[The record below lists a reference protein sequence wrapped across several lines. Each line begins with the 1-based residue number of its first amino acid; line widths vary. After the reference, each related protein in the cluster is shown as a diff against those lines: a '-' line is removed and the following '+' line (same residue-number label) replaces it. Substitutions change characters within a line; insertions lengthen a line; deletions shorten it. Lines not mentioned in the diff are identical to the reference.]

1 MNQSKK
7 TRHVEIKI
15 FRGVGY
21 LLLVGAAFCTMIP
34 MLWLLTSS
42 FKTANEIFAV
52 PIQWFPSFPPRVAAS
67 PYIVED
73 AYPEIKKP
81 ALVDEAEWETLQP
94 QLTQII
100 WSQAQAHIAAN
111 AKLANY
117 VSSEE
122 LKTEIIEGL
131 WQQLV
136 AGLPD
141 EVWNGTTDSAATAV
155 RDAIIPEAVDT
166 IWGAVYR
173 EVAVGTLQIEDLDFN
188 RTPIE
193 SVNWEAETGTRIR
206 TSDDL
211 QTAVSLSYNFQGSDT
226 VRMTA
231 TVASPIPIERIR
243 RLTLPVRGDASYHRL
258 SLSVSVPQSATD
270 TDGTNN
276 GVTYQ
281 PARSFVIGSALWTDS
296 VWRLHGIPGELESSH
311 ITMQRVGAG
320 LVPAQSAGLVPAQS
334 AGLVP
339 AQSAGLVPAQSAMDV
354 GNGSQLFLQ
363 LTIHQPAYLS
373 IVWDKFTS
381 NYRNLWKTVP
391 YNRYFVNSIFI
402 ATASTLLTLFFCS
415 LGGYAFAKYQ
425 FRGQKILFGILLA
438 SMMVPFQVL
447 LVPLFGLMYD
457 IGWLNSYKA
466 IIIPFS
472 VGAFGVFLM
481 RQFIVTIPSEL
492 LDAARIDGCSEF
504 GIYYRIVL
512 PIIKPA
518 LGALTIYSFL
528 GSWNGYLWPL
538 IILRDEVKY
547 TLPIGLANL
556 VGTYRQDYG
565 MLMAGTLL
573 SLMPI
578 VILFLA
584 MQREFVQ
591 GITLGG
597 VKE

>member
-1 MNQSKK
+1 MNHRKK
-7 TRHVEIKI
+7 TQQVETKI
-15 FRGVGY
+15 FRGIGY

-52 PIQWFPSFPPRVAAS
+52 PIQWFPNLPPRVASS

-73 AYPEIKKP
+73 AYPKIEKP
-81 ALVDEAEWETLQP
+81 MAVDEAVWKTLQP

-100 WSQAQAHIAAN
+100 WAEAQAHIAAN
-111 AKLANY
+111 GKFSNY

-122 LKTEIIEGL
+122 LQMEIIEGL

-141 EVWNGTTDSAATAV
+141 EVWNGTTDSVTAAV
-155 RDAIIPEAVDT
+155 RDTIIPEAVDT
-166 IWGAVYR
+166 IWGSVYR
-173 EVAVGTLQIEDLDFN
+173 EVAVGTLRIEDLDFN

-193 SVNWEAETGTRIR
+193 VVNWEAETGTRIR

-211 QTAVSLSYNFQGSDT
+211 QTAASLSYNFQDSDT
-226 VRMTA
+226 TRMTA
-231 TVASPIPIERIR
+231 AISSPIPIERIR
-243 RLTLPVRGDASYHRL
+243 RITLPVRGDASYHRL
-258 SLSVSVPQSATD
+258 SLTVFVPQSGMNT
-270 TDGTNN
+270 GSTNN
-276 GVTYQ
+276 GITYQ
-281 PARSFVIGSALWTDS
+281 PTRSFVLGSALWTDS
-296 VWRLHGIPGELESSH
+296 VWRVHGIPGELESSQ
-311 ITMQRVGAG
+311 ITMQRVETSLA
-320 LVPAQSAGLVPAQS
+320 AQSAVE
-334 AGLVP
+334 
-339 AQSAGLVPAQSAMDV
+339 V
-354 GNGSQLFLQ
+354 GTGTQLFLQ
-363 LTIHQPAYLS
+363 LSIHQPAYLS

-391 YNRYFVNSIFI
+391 YNRYFVNSVFI

-415 LGGYAFAKYQ
+415 LGGYAFAKYK

-466 IIIPFS
+466 IVIPFS
-472 VGAFGVFLM
+472 VGAFGIFLM

-538 IILRDEVKY
+538 IILRDEAKY

-556 VGTYRQDYG
+556 VGIYRQDYG

>member
-1 MNQSKK
+1 M
-7 TRHVEIKI
+7 KI
-15 FRGVGY
+15 FRGISY
-21 LLLVGAAFCTMIP
+21 LLLVGAAFVTMIP

-52 PIQWFPSFPPRVAAS
+52 PIEWFPKLPPRVASS
-67 PYIVED
+67 PYIIED
-73 AYPEIKKP
+73 AFPKIEKP
-81 ALVDEAEWETLQP
+81 MAVDESEWKTLQP

-100 WSQAQAHIAAN
+100 WAEAEAHIAAN
-111 AKLANY
+111 ETLSNY
-117 VSSEE
+117 VSSAT
-122 LKTEIIEGL
+122 LRAEIIEGL
-131 WQQLV
+131 WQQLIV
-136 AGLPD
+136 GVPN
-141 EVWNGTTDSAATAV
+141 EVWNGTTDSVTAAV
-155 RDAIIPEAVDT
+155 REAIIPEAVDT
-166 IWGAVYR
+166 IWGSVYR
-173 EVAVGTLQIEDLDFN
+173 EVALGALQIEDLDFN
-188 RTPIE
+188 RTPIKG
-193 SVNWEAETGTRIR
+193 VNWDAETGTRVR
-206 TSDDL
+206 TSDDR
-211 QTAVSLSYNFQGSDT
+211 QTAASLSYNFQGGNT
-226 VRMTA
+226 VRLT
-231 TVASPIPIERIR
+231 TTISSPIPVERIR
-243 RLTLPVRGDASYHRL
+243 HITLPVRGDASYHRL
-258 SLSVSVPQSATD
+258 FLTVSVTES
-270 TDGTNN
+270 GTNADSPNN

-281 PARSFVIGSALWTDS
+281 PARSFILGSALWTDS
-296 VWRLHGIPGELESSH
+296 VWRLHGIPGELESAH
-311 ITMQRVGAG
+311 ITMEKVNTHM
-320 LVPAQSAGLVPAQS
+320 PTQST
-334 AGLVP
+334 
-339 AQSAGLVPAQSAMDV
+339 MDA

-391 YNRYFVNSIFI
+391 YSRYFINSIFI

-538 IILRDEVKY
+538 IILRDEAKY

>member
-1 MNQSKK
+1 MNHRKK
-7 TRHVEIKI
+7 TQQVETKI

-42 FKTANEIFAV
+42 FKTASEIFAV
-52 PIQWFPSFPPRVAAS
+52 PIQWFPNLPPRVASS

-73 AYPEIKKP
+73 AYPKIEKP
-81 ALVDEAEWETLQP
+81 MAVNEAGWEALQP

-100 WSQAQAHIAAN
+100 WAEAQTHIAAN
-111 AKLANY
+111 GKFSNY

-122 LKTEIIEGL
+122 LQTEIIEGL

-141 EVWNGTTDSAATAV
+141 EVWNGTTDSVTAAV
-155 RDAIIPEAVDT
+155 RDTIIPEAVDT
-166 IWGAVYR
+166 IWGSVYR

-193 SVNWEAETGTRIR
+193 VVNWEAETGTRIR

-211 QTAVSLSYNFQGSDT
+211 QTAASLSYNFQDSDT
-226 VRMTA
+226 TRMTA
-231 TVASPIPIERIR
+231 AISSPIPIERIR
-243 RLTLPVRGDASYHRL
+243 RITLPVRGDASYHRL
-258 SLSVSVPQSATD
+258 SLTVFVPQSGMNA
-270 TDGTNN
+270 GSTNN
-276 GVTYQ
+276 GITYQ
-281 PARSFVIGSALWTDS
+281 PTRSFVLGSALWTDS
-296 VWRLHGIPGELESSH
+296 VWRVHGIPGELESSQ
-311 ITMQRVGAG
+311 ITMQRVETNLA
-320 LVPAQSAGLVPAQS
+320 AQSAVE
-334 AGLVP
+334 
-339 AQSAGLVPAQSAMDV
+339 V
-354 GNGSQLFLQ
+354 GAGSQLFLQ
-363 LTIHQPAYLS
+363 LSIHQPAYLS
-373 IVWDKFTS
+373 IVWDKLTS
-381 NYRNLWKTVP
+381 NYRNLWKKVP
-391 YNRYFVNSIFI
+391 YNRYFVNSVFI

-415 LGGYAFAKYQ
+415 LGGYAFAKYK

-466 IIIPFS
+466 IVIPFS

-538 IILRDEVKY
+538 IILRDEAKY

-556 VGTYRQDYG
+556 VGIYRQDYG
-565 MLMAGTLL
+565 ILMAGTLL

>member
-1 MNQSKK
+1 MNENKRNQRAG
-7 TRHVEIKI
+7 TKI
-15 FRGVGY
+15 FRGTGY
-21 LLLVGAAFCTMIP
+21 LLLVAAAFCTMVP
-34 MLWLLTSS
+34 LLWLLTSS

-73 AYPEIKKP
+73 AYPKIEKP
-81 ALVDEAEWETLQP
+81 TMIDDTTWNELQP
-94 QLTQII
+94 QLTQAI
-100 WSQAQAHIAAN
+100 WTKAQTHIAAN
-111 AKLANY
+111 AQLSNY
-117 VSSEE
+117 VPSQK
-122 LKTEIIEGL
+122 LQTEMIEGL

-136 AGLPD
+136 TSLPD
-141 EVWNGTTDSAATAV
+141 EIWHGTNTSIIAAVQDTV
-155 RDAIIPEAVDT
+155 IPETVDT
-166 IWGAVYR
+166 IWGSVYR
-173 EVAVGTLQIEDLDFN
+173 EVAFGTLQIEDLDFN

-193 SVNWEAETGTRIR
+193 DVKWEIGQGTEARMRPSVDT
-206 TSDDL
+206 
-211 QTAVSLSYNFQGSDT
+211 QTVASLSYDFQNSNT
-226 VRMTA
+226 LHITA
-231 TVASPIPIERIR
+231 TIPASVPIERIR
-243 RLTLPVRGDASYHRL
+243 RIALPIRGDASYHRL
-258 SLSVSVPQSATD
+258 SLTVTVLQPEETLN
-270 TDGTNN
+270 TTTGI
-276 GVTYQ
+276 TYQ
-281 PARSFVIGSALWTDS
+281 PTRPFVLESALWNDA
-296 VWRLHGIPGELESSH
+296 VWRLHGIPGELEASH
-311 ITMQRVGAG
+311 ITMQQNNNPQ
-320 LVPAQSAGLVPAQS
+320 LSTEEPNNSKSSNLPAFHTPETI
-334 AGLVP
+334 
-339 AQSAGLVPAQSAMDV
+339 D
-354 GNGSQLFLQ
+354 GSQLRLQ
-363 LTIHQPAYLS
+363 LKIHQPAYLS
-373 IVWDKFTS
+373 IVWDKLTA

-391 YNRYFVNSIFI
+391 YNRYFINSVFI

-457 IGWLNSYKA
+457 MGWLNSYKA

-492 LDAARIDGCSEF
+492 IDAARIDGCSEF

-538 IILRDEVKY
+538 IILRDEAKY

-556 VGTYRQDYG
+556 VGIYRQDYG

-591 GITLGG
+591 GITLGS

>member
-1 MNQSKK
+1 MNQNRKGQ
-7 TRHVEIKI
+7 RAEIKI

-21 LLLVGAAFCTMIP
+21 LLLVAAAFCTMVP
-34 MLWLLTSS
+34 LLWLLTSS

-52 PIQWFPSFPPRVAAS
+52 PIQWFPSFPPRVASS

-73 AYPEIKKP
+73 AYPKIEKP
-81 ALVDEAEWETLQP
+81 EMVDETAWEALQP
-94 QLTQII
+94 TLTQAI
-100 WSQAQAHIAAN
+100 WTKAQTHIVAN
-111 AKLANY
+111 AQLSNY
-117 VSSEE
+117 VPSQK
-122 LKTEIIEGL
+122 LQTEMTEGL

-136 AGLPD
+136 TGLPD
-141 EVWNGTTDSAATAV
+141 EIWHGTNTSIIAAVQDAV
-155 RDAIIPEAVDT
+155 IPETVDT
-166 IWGAVYR
+166 IWGSVYR
-173 EVAVGTLQIEDLDFN
+173 EVAFGTLQIEDLDFN
-188 RTPIE
+188 RTPVE
-193 SVNWEAETGTRIR
+193 DVKWEIAQGTDARIR
-206 TSDDL
+206 PSVDT
-211 QTAVSLSYNFQGSDT
+211 QTVASLSYDFRDSDT
-226 VRMTA
+226 LHIT
-231 TVASPIPIERIR
+231 TTIPASVPIERIR
-243 RLTLPVRGDASYHRL
+243 RITLPIRGDASYHRL
-258 SLSVSVPQSATD
+258 SLTVSVLQPEETMNIAT
-270 TDGTNN
+270 N
-276 GVTYQ
+276 GITYQ
-281 PARSFVIGSALWTDS
+281 PTRPFVLENALWNDA
-296 VWRLHGIPGELESSH
+296 VWRLHGIPGELEASH
-311 ITMQRVGAG
+311 ITMQQTETDNTI
-320 LVPAQSAGLVPAQS
+320 QSTIRAET
-334 AGLVP
+334 
-339 AQSAGLVPAQSAMDV
+339 
-354 GNGSQLFLQ
+354 GNQLFLQ
-363 LTIHQPAYLS
+363 LTIHQPPYLS

-391 YNRYFVNSIFI
+391 YNRYFINSVFI

-425 FRGQKILFGILLA
+425 FRGQKIMFGILLA

-492 LDAARIDGCSEF
+492 IDAARIDGCSEF

-538 IILRDEVKY
+538 IILRDEAKY

-556 VGTYRQDYG
+556 VGIYRQDYG

-591 GITLGG
+591 GITLGS

>member
-1 MNQSKK
+1 MNQNQKNK
-7 TRHVEIKI
+7 QVATKI
-15 FRGVGY
+15 SRGIGY

-52 PIQWFPSFPPRVAAS
+52 PIQWFPSLPPRVASS
-67 PYIVED
+67 PYTVEN
-73 AYPEIKKP
+73 AYRKIEKPETI
-81 ALVDEAEWETLQP
+81 DETAWQTLAP
-94 QLTQII
+94 ELTQVV
-100 WSQAQAHIAAN
+100 WKQAQTHLAAN
-111 AKLANY
+111 LHLSNY
-117 VSSEE
+117 VPSEE
-122 LKTEIIEGL
+122 LQTETVEGL

-136 AGLPD
+136 AGLPE
-141 EVWNGTTDSAATAV
+141 EVWRGTTPSIIKTVEA
-155 RDAIIPEAVDT
+155 AIIPETVDT
-166 IWGAVYR
+166 IWSSVYR
-173 EVAVGTLQIEDLDFN
+173 EVAVGRLQIEDLDFN
-188 RTPIE
+188 RPQIE
-193 SVNWEAETGTRIR
+193 GAEWKAERGANLR
-206 TSDDL
+206 TSADP
-211 QTAVSLSYNFQGSDT
+211 QTAANISYEFRDDKT

-231 TVASPIPIERIR
+231 SISSPIPVEQIR
-243 RLTLPVRGDASYHRL
+243 RIILPVRGDASYHHL
-258 SLSVSVPQSATD
+258 DLSVSVLHA
-270 TDGTNN
+270 GTTRN
-276 GVTYQ
+276 VTYQ
-281 PARSFVIGSALWTDS
+281 PTRPFILESALWKDA
-296 VWRLHGIPGELESSH
+296 VWRLHGTPGELESSH
-311 ITMQRVGAG
+311 ITMEQVETDLTTPSAIEIGAG
-320 LVPAQSAGLVPAQS
+320 T
-334 AGLVP
+334 
-339 AQSAGLVPAQSAMDV
+339 
-354 GNGSQLFLQ
+354 QLLLQ
-363 LTIHQPAYLS
+363 LTIHQPGYLS

-391 YNRYFVNSIFI
+391 YNRYFINSVFI

-504 GIYYRIVL
+504 GIYYRVVL

-538 IILRDEVKY
+538 IILRDEAKY

-556 VGTYRQDYG
+556 VGIYRQDYG

>member
-1 MNQSKK
+1 MNGNKK
-7 TRHVEIKI
+7 TKQVAKI
-15 FRGVGY
+15 ISRGIGY

-52 PIQWFPSFPPRVAAS
+52 PIQWHPSFPPRIAAS
-67 PYIVED
+67 PYTVKN
-73 AYPEIKKP
+73 AYQDIKKP
-81 ALVDEAEWETLQP
+81 ETVDETEWQTLAP
-94 QLTQII
+94 ELTQVV
-100 WSQAQAHIAAN
+100 WAQAQAHIAAN
-111 AKLANY
+111 PKFSNY
-117 VSSEE
+117 VPSEE
-122 LKTEIIEGL
+122 LQTEIINGL

-136 AGLPD
+136 VNLPD
-141 EVWNGTTDSAATAV
+141 EVWHGSTTSILEAV
-155 RDAIIPEAVDT
+155 REAIIPEAVNT
-166 IWGAVYR
+166 IWSSVYR
-173 EVAVGTLQIEDLDFN
+173 EVAIGTLQIEDIAFN
-188 RTPIE
+188 RSTIEPIE
-193 SVNWEAETGTRIR
+193 WHAEPGMSIR
-206 TSDDL
+206 ASGDP
-211 QTAVSLSYNFQGSDT
+211 QTAANISYEFRDDKT
-226 VRMTA
+226 VRMTT
-231 TVASPIPIERIR
+231 TVSSLVPVERLR
-243 RLTLPVRGDASYHRL
+243 RIILPVRGDASYHHMDL
-258 SLSVSVPQSATD
+258 NVYALVPAEGTQSII
-270 TDGTNN
+270 
-276 GVTYQ
+276 YQ
-281 PARSFVIGSALWTDS
+281 PLRPFILENALWKDA

-311 ITMQRVGAG
+311 IPMKQAAAG
-320 LVPAQSAGLVPAQS
+320 PLMESEIEEQEIFTGKSFIHRTL
-334 AGLVP
+334 L
-339 AQSAGLVPAQSAMDV
+339 
-354 GNGSQLFLQ
+354 LQ
-363 LTIHQPAYLS
+363 LTIHQPNYLS

-391 YNRYFVNSIFI
+391 YNRYFINSVFI

-538 IILRDEVKY
+538 IILRDEAKY

>member
-1 MNQSKK
+1 MNRDDKNQ
-7 TRHVEIKI
+7 RVERKEGRNSRATIPV
-15 FRGVGY
+15 FRGIGY
-21 LLLVGAAFCTMIP
+21 LLLVAAAFCTMIP
-34 MLWLLTSS
+34 LLWLLASS

-52 PIQWFPSFPPRVAAS
+52 PIQWLPKLPPRVETS
-67 PYIVED
+67 PYIVTD
-73 AYPEIKKP
+73 AYPMMKKP
-81 ALVDEAEWETLQP
+81 KAMDAATWETLQP
-94 QLTQII
+94 QLEEAI
-100 WSQAQAHIAAN
+100 WEEVQARLSTN
-111 AKLANY
+111 ARLANHIP
-117 VSSEE
+117 STA
-122 LKTEIIEGL
+122 LRTEIIEGI
-131 WQQLV
+131 WH
-136 AGLPD
+136 GLPGRD
-141 EVWNGTTDSAATAV
+141 RLPIAEPVVLITEVQ
-155 RDAIIPEAVDT
+155 RAIIPEAIDT
-166 IWGAVYR
+166 IWDAVYR
-173 EVAVGTLQIEDLDFN
+173 EVAVGTLQIEDVQFN
-188 RTPIE
+188 RT
-193 SVNWEAETGTRIR
+193 SVTNIAWKPASDALKNIR
-206 TSDDL
+206 KSDDA
-211 QTAVSLSYNFQGSDT
+211 QTQASLSYNFQNADSA
-226 VRMTA
+226 RLTA
-231 TVASPIPIERIR
+231 NVTSPFPIQQL
-243 RLTLPVRGDASYHRL
+243 RLITLPVRGDASYHRL
-258 SLSVSVPQSATD
+258 SLTVTV
-270 TDGTNN
+270 DGT
-276 GVTYQ
+276 TYE
-281 PARSFVIGSALWTDS
+281 PTRPFVLESALWQNV
-296 VWRLHGIPGELESSH
+296 VWRLQGIPGELESSH
-311 ITMQRVGAG
+311 IPMQQTDAR
-320 LVPAQSAGLVPAQS
+320 AQGMHTSRTQTLK
-334 AGLVP
+334 LE
-339 AQSAGLVPAQSAMDV
+339 
-354 GNGSQLFLQ
+354 
-363 LTIHQPAYLS
+363 LTLNQPPYLA
-373 IVWDKFTS
+373 IAWDKFTA

-391 YNRYFVNSIFI
+391 FNRYFINSVFI

-415 LGGYAFAKYQ
+415 LGGYAFAKYR

-481 RQFIVTIPSEL
+481 RQFIVTIPTEL

-538 IILRDEVKY
+538 IILRDESKY

-556 VGTYRQDYG
+556 VGIYRQDYG

-591 GITLGG
+591 GITLGS

>member
-1 MNQSKK
+1 MNEDKRNRRVK
-7 TRHVEIKI
+7 TKI
-15 FRGVGY
+15 FKGIGY

-34 MLWLLTSS
+34 LLWLLTSS

-52 PIQWFPSFPPRVAAS
+52 PIQWFPSFPPRVASS
-67 PYIVED
+67 PYIVEN
-73 AYPEIKKP
+73 AYPKIEKP
-81 ALVDEAEWETLQP
+81 TAVDETVWETLHP
-94 QLTQII
+94 ELTQAI
-100 WSQAQAHIAAN
+100 WEKTQTHIAAN
-111 AKLANY
+111 AQLSNY
-117 VSSEE
+117 VLSEG
-122 LKTEIIEGL
+122 LQTEITEGL
-131 WQQLV
+131 WHQLV
-136 AGLPD
+136 ASLPD
-141 EVWNGTTDSAATAV
+141 EVWSGTTVSIVTAV
-155 RDAIIPEAVDT
+155 QDAIIPEAVDT
-166 IWGAVYR
+166 IWSSVYR

-193 SVNWEAETGTRIR
+193 VVDWEAKAGTRIR
-206 TSDDL
+206 PSDDA
-211 QTAVSLSYNFQGSDT
+211 QTAASLSYDFQDNNT
-226 VRMTA
+226 TYMTA
-231 TVASPIPIERIR
+231 TVASPIPIDRIR
-243 RLTLPVRGDASYHRL
+243 RITLPVRGDASYHRL
-258 SLSVSVPQSATD
+258 SLAVSVGN
-270 TDGTNN
+270 GT
-276 GVTYQ
+276 TYQ
-281 PARSFVIGSALWTDS
+281 PTRPLVLESALWKDA

-311 ITMQRVGAG
+311 ITMQQVETSHT
-320 LVPAQSAGLVPAQS
+320 VQSTMEG
-334 AGLVP
+334 GE
-339 AQSAGLVPAQSAMDV
+339 
-354 GNGSQLFLQ
+354 LFLQ

-391 YNRYFVNSIFI
+391 YNRYFVNSVFI

-538 IILRDEVKY
+538 IILRDEAKY

-556 VGTYRQDYG
+556 VGIYRQDYG

>member
-1 MNQSKK
+1 MPAQWTCLNWDYRMNQSKK
-7 TRHVEIKI
+7 TRQVEIKI

-34 MLWLLTSS
+34 LLWLLTSS

-52 PIQWFPSFPPRVAAS
+52 PIQWFPSFPPRVASS
-67 PYIVED
+67 PYIVEN
-73 AYPEIKKP
+73 AYPKIEKP
-81 ALVDEAEWETLQP
+81 TAVDETVWETLQP
-94 QLTQII
+94 ELTQAI
-100 WSQAQAHIAAN
+100 WEETQTHIAAN
-111 AKLANY
+111 GQLSNY
-117 VSSEE
+117 VPSEE
-122 LKTEIIEGL
+122 LQTEITEGL

-136 AGLPD
+136 ASLPD
-141 EVWNGTTDSAATAV
+141 EVWNGTTASIVTAV
-155 RDAIIPEAVDT
+155 QEAIIPEAVDT
-166 IWGAVYR
+166 IWSSVYR

-193 SVNWEAETGTRIR
+193 VVDWEAKAGTRIR
-206 TSDDL
+206 PSDDT
-211 QTAVSLSYNFQGSDT
+211 QTAASLSYDFQDNNT
-226 VRMTA
+226 TYMTA
-231 TVASPIPIERIR
+231 TVASPIPINRIR
-243 RLTLPVRGDASYHRL
+243 RVTLPVRGDASYHRL
-258 SLSVSVPQSATD
+258 SLAVSVGNRT
-270 TDGTNN
+270 
-276 GVTYQ
+276 TYQ
-281 PARSFVIGSALWTDS
+281 PTRPFVLESALWKDA

-311 ITMQRVGAG
+311 ITMQQVETNHT
-320 LVPAQSAGLVPAQS
+320 VQSTIETGTE
-334 AGLVP
+334 
-339 AQSAGLVPAQSAMDV
+339 
-354 GNGSQLFLQ
+354 NQLFLQ
-363 LTIHQPAYLS
+363 LSLHQPAYLS

-391 YNRYFVNSIFI
+391 YGRYFVNSVFI

-556 VGTYRQDYG
+556 VGIYRQDYG

>member
-1 MNQSKK
+1 MNQSRKDQ
-7 TRHVEIKI
+7 RVETKI
-15 FRGVGY
+15 FRGTGY
-21 LLLVGAAFCTMIP
+21 LLLVAAAFCTMIP
-34 MLWLLTSS
+34 LLWLLTSS

-52 PIQWFPSFPPRVAAS
+52 PIQWFPSFPPRVTSS
-67 PYIVED
+67 PYIIED
-73 AYPEIKKP
+73 AYPKIEKP
-81 ALVDEAEWETLQP
+81 MTVDKTKWDELQP
-94 QLTQII
+94 ELTQAI
-100 WSQAQAHIAAN
+100 WTKAQGHIAAN
-111 AKLANY
+111 TQFSNY
-117 VSSEE
+117 VPSEQ
-122 LKTEIIEGL
+122 LQTEIIEGL

-136 AGLPD
+136 TTLPD
-141 EVWNGTTDSAATAV
+141 EIWHETTESVATAV
-155 RDAIIPEAVDT
+155 QDAVIPEIVDT
-166 IWGAVYR
+166 IWGSVYR
-173 EVAVGTLQIEDLDFN
+173 EVGIGTLQIEDIDFN

-193 SVNWEAETGTRIR
+193 TVKWETASETSTRIHPSED
-206 TSDDL
+206 T
-211 QTAVSLSYNFQGSDT
+211 QTVASLSYNFQNSDT
-226 VRMTA
+226 LHITA
-231 TVASPIPIERIR
+231 AVPSPVPIERIR

-258 SLSVSVPQSATD
+258 FLTVSVLQSGEATD
-270 TDGTNN
+270 NTNRI
-276 GVTYQ
+276 TYQ
-281 PARSFVIGSALWTDS
+281 STRPFVLESALWQDA
-296 VWRLHGIPGELESSH
+296 VWRLHGIPGELESAH
-311 ITMQRVGAG
+311 ITMQQVKTDDAVQPPVEIGTE
-320 LVPAQSAGLVPAQS
+320 P
-334 AGLVP
+334 
-339 AQSAGLVPAQSAMDV
+339 
-354 GNGSQLFLQ
+354 QLSLQ
-363 LTIHQPAYLS
+363 LTIHQPSYVS
-373 IVWDKFTS
+373 IVWDKLTS

-391 YNRYFVNSIFI
+391 YNRYFINSIFI

-504 GIYYRIVL
+504 GIYYRVVL

-538 IILRDEVKY
+538 IILRDEAKY

-556 VGTYRQDYG
+556 VGIYRQDYG

>member
-1 MNQSKK
+1 MNQNNAN
-7 TRHVEIKI
+7 RQMRIKA
-15 FRGVGY
+15 FRGIGY

-34 MLWLLTSS
+34 MLWLVTSS

-52 PIQWFPSFPPRVAAS
+52 PIQLFPSLPPRISSS
-67 PYIVED
+67 PYIVEN
-73 AYPEIKKP
+73 AYRQIERPE
-81 ALVDEAEWETLQP
+81 AVDETVWQTLAP
-94 QLTQII
+94 ELTQAV
-100 WSQAQAHIAAN
+100 WTQAKAHIAAN
-111 AKLANY
+111 VQLSNY
-117 VSSEE
+117 VPSEE
-122 LKTEIIEGL
+122 LQAEITEGL

-136 AGLPD
+136 ASLPD
-141 EVWNGTTDSAATAV
+141 EVWRGTTTSTVAAV
-155 RDAIIPEAVDT
+155 QEAIIPEAVDT
-166 IWGAVYR
+166 IWGSVYR
-173 EVAVGTLQIEDLDFN
+173 EVAVGTLQVEDLEFN
-188 RTPIE
+188 RPSITG
-193 SVNWEAETGTRIR
+193 VRWEAETGARAR
-206 TSDDL
+206 TSEDSL
-211 QTAVSLSYNFQGSDT
+211 TAANLSYEFRDDKT

-231 TVASPIPIERIR
+231 TISSPIPVEQIR
-243 RLTLPVRGDASYHRL
+243 RIILPIRGDATYHHL
-258 SLSVSVPQSATD
+258 DLTVSVLQPAGGSRSI
-270 TDGTNN
+270 
-276 GVTYQ
+276 TYQ
-281 PARSFVIGSALWTDS
+281 PTRSFILESALWKNA
-296 VWRLHGIPGELESSH
+296 VWRLHGSPGELESSH
-311 ITMQRVGAG
+311 ITMQQVDTDITT
-320 LVPAQSAGLVPAQS
+320 QSAAETG
-334 AGLVP
+334 
-339 AQSAGLVPAQSAMDV
+339 D
-354 GNGSQLFLQ
+354 GSQLLLQ
-363 LTIHQPAYLS
+363 LTIHQPGYLS

-391 YNRYFVNSIFI
+391 YNRYFINSVFI

-447 LVPLFGLMYD
+447 LVPLFGLMYN
-457 IGWLNSYKA
+457 IGWINSYKA
-466 IIIPFS
+466 IVIPFS

-481 RQFIVTIPSEL
+481 RQFIVTIPSDL

-538 IILRDEVKY
+538 IILRDEAKY

-556 VGTYRQDYG
+556 VGIYRQDYG

>member
-1 MNQSKK
+1 MNEKNK
-7 TRHVEIKI
+7 NRHVKIKI
-15 FRGVGY
+15 FRGVGH

-52 PIQWFPSFPPRVAAS
+52 PIQLLPSLPPRIDAS
-67 PYIVED
+67 PYIVEN
-73 AYPEIKKP
+73 AYGDIERPEAVEETAWQTL
-81 ALVDEAEWETLQP
+81 ALE
-94 QLTQII
+94 LTQIV
-100 WSQAQAHIAAN
+100 WRQAEIQAAAN
-111 AKLANY
+111 AQLSNY
-117 VSSEE
+117 VPSEE
-122 LKTEIIEGL
+122 LQAEITEGL
-131 WQQLV
+131 WKQLV
-136 AGLPD
+136 ASLPD
-141 EVWNGTTDSAATAV
+141 EVWRGTTTSIVAAV
-155 RDAIIPEAVDT
+155 KEAIIPEAVDT
-166 IWGAVYR
+166 IWGSVYR
-173 EVAVGTLQIEDLDFN
+173 EVAFGKLQIEDLEFN
-188 RTPIE
+188 RPSIE
-193 SVNWEAETGTRIR
+193 IVQWEAERGALVR
-206 TSDDL
+206 TSAASQIASNISYEFRDDK
-211 QTAVSLSYNFQGSDT
+211 T

-231 TVASPIPIERIR
+231 TIPSPLPVEQIR
-243 RLTLPVRGDASYHRL
+243 RIILPVRGDASYHHL
-258 SLSVSVPQSATD
+258 DLNVSVLSSTGAT
-270 TDGTNN
+270 NSI
-276 GVTYQ
+276 TYQ
-281 PARSFVIGSALWTDS
+281 PTRSFILESALWKDA
-296 VWRLHGIPGELESSH
+296 VWRLHGTPGELESSH
-311 ITMQRVGAG
+311 ITMQQVDTDTTTLASRE
-320 LVPAQSAGLVPAQS
+320 L
-334 AGLVP
+334 
-339 AQSAGLVPAQSAMDV
+339 DV
-354 GNGSQLFLQ
+354 GSQLLLQ
-363 LTIHQPAYLS
+363 LTIHQPGYLS
-373 IVWDKFTS
+373 VVWDKFTS

-391 YNRYFVNSIFI
+391 YNRYFINSVFI

-504 GIYYRIVL
+504 AIYYRIIL

-538 IILRDEVKY
+538 IILRDEAKY

-556 VGTYRQDYG
+556 VGIYRQDYG

-591 GITLGG
+591 GITLGS

>member
-1 MNQSKK
+1 MPAQWTCLNWDYRMNQSKK
-7 TRHVEIKI
+7 TRQVEIKI

-34 MLWLLTSS
+34 LLWLLTSS

-52 PIQWFPSFPPRVAAS
+52 PIQWFPSFPPRVASS
-67 PYIVED
+67 PYIVEN
-73 AYPEIKKP
+73 AYPKIEKP
-81 ALVDEAEWETLQP
+81 TAVDEAVWETLQP
-94 QLTQII
+94 ELTQAI
-100 WSQAQAHIAAN
+100 WEETQTHIAAN
-111 AKLANY
+111 GKLSNY
-117 VSSEE
+117 VPSEE
-122 LKTEIIEGL
+122 LQTEITEGL

-136 AGLPD
+136 ASLPD
-141 EVWNGTTDSAATAV
+141 EVWNGTTVSIATAV
-155 RDAIIPEAVDT
+155 QEAIIPEAVDT
-166 IWGAVYR
+166 IWSSVYR

-193 SVNWEAETGTRIR
+193 VVDWEAKAGTRIR
-206 TSDDL
+206 PSDNT
-211 QTAVSLSYNFQGSDT
+211 QTAASLSYDFQDNNT
-226 VRMTA
+226 TYMTA
-231 TVASPIPIERIR
+231 TVASPIPIDQIR
-243 RLTLPVRGDASYHRL
+243 RVTLPVRGDASYHRL
-258 SLSVSVPQSATD
+258 SLAVSVGN
-270 TDGTNN
+270 GT
-276 GVTYQ
+276 TYQ
-281 PARSFVIGSALWTDS
+281 PTRPFVLESALWKDA

-311 ITMQRVGAG
+311 ITMQQVETSHTVQSTIETGAE
-320 LVPAQSAGLVPAQS
+320 
-334 AGLVP
+334 
-339 AQSAGLVPAQSAMDV
+339 
-354 GNGSQLFLQ
+354 NQLFLQ
-363 LTIHQPAYLS
+363 LSLHQPAYLS

-391 YNRYFVNSIFI
+391 YGRYFVNSVFI

-556 VGTYRQDYG
+556 VGIYRQDYG

>member
-1 MNQSKK
+1 MNQNRKGQ
-7 TRHVEIKI
+7 RAGIKI
-15 FRGVGY
+15 FRGTGY
-21 LLLVGAAFCTMIP
+21 LLLVAAAFCTMIP
-34 MLWLLTSS
+34 LLWLLTSS

-52 PIQWFPSFPPRVAAS
+52 PIQWFPSLPPRVASS

-73 AYPEIKKP
+73 AYPKIEKP
-81 ALVDEAEWETLQP
+81 TAVDDTTWNELQP
-94 QLTQII
+94 QLTQAI
-100 WSQAQAHIAAN
+100 WTKARSHIAAN
-111 AKLANY
+111 AQFSNY
-117 VSSEE
+117 VPSEQ
-122 LKTEIIEGL
+122 LKAEMIEGL

-136 AGLPD
+136 TTLPD
-141 EVWNGTTDSAATAV
+141 ALWRREKISILTTIEDAV
-155 RDAIIPEAVDT
+155 IPEVVDT
-166 IWGAVYR
+166 IWGSVYR
-173 EVAVGTLQIEDLDFN
+173 EVAIGTLQIEDTDFN

-193 SVNWEAETGTRIR
+193 AVKWETASGASTRIR
-206 TSDDL
+206 PSEDT
-211 QTAVSLSYNFQGSDT
+211 QTVANLSYNFQNNDT
-226 VRMTA
+226 LHIRAAIPTPV
-231 TVASPIPIERIR
+231 PIERIR

-258 SLSVSVPQSATD
+258 SLTVSVLQSGAD
-270 TDGTNN
+270 TNN
-276 GVTYQ
+276 TANGTTYQ
-281 PARSFVIGSALWTDS
+281 PTRPFVLESALWKDA
-296 VWRLHGIPGELESSH
+296 VWRLHGIPGELEASH
-311 ITMQRVGAG
+311 ITMQQVETND
-320 LVPAQSAGLVPAQS
+320 LAQSMVKGEAGK
-334 AGLVP
+334 
-339 AQSAGLVPAQSAMDV
+339 
-354 GNGSQLFLQ
+354 QLLLQ
-363 LTIHQPAYLS
+363 LTIHQPSYLS
-373 IVWDKFTS
+373 IVWDKLTS

-391 YNRYFVNSIFI
+391 YNRYFINSIFI

-556 VGTYRQDYG
+556 VGIYRQDYG

-591 GITLGG
+591 GITLGS

>member
-7 TRHVEIKI
+7 GQRVETKI
-15 FRGVGY
+15 FRGIGY
-21 LLLVGAAFCTMIP
+21 LLLVAAAFCTMIP
-34 MLWLLTSS
+34 LLWLLTSS

-52 PIQWFPSFPPRVAAS
+52 PIQWFPSLPSRVASS
-67 PYIVED
+67 PYVIED
-73 AYPEIKKP
+73 AYPKIGKP
-81 ALVDEAEWETLQP
+81 MVVDETAWEALQP
-94 QLTQII
+94 TLTQAI
-100 WSQAQAHIAAN
+100 WAKAQSHIAAN
-111 AKLANY
+111 TQFSNY
-117 VSSEE
+117 APSQE
-122 LKTEIIEGL
+122 LQTEMIEGL

-136 AGLPD
+136 VSLPD
-141 EVWNGTTDSAATAV
+141 EVWDRTTASIITAV
-155 RDAIIPEAVDT
+155 EEAVIPEVVDT
-166 IWGAVYR
+166 IWGSVYR
-173 EVAVGTLQIEDLDFN
+173 EVAVGTLLIEDLDFN
-188 RTPIE
+188 RTPVETVKWE
-193 SVNWEAETGTRIR
+193 SVSGTEAHIR
-206 TSDDL
+206 PSADT
-211 QTAVSLSYNFQGSDT
+211 QTVASLSYDFQDSDSLHI
-226 VRMTA
+226 TA
-231 TVASPIPIERIR
+231 AIPIPVPIERIR
-243 RLTLPVRGDASYHRL
+243 RITLPVRGDASYHRL
-258 SLSVSVPQSATD
+258 SLTVSVLQSGEPTKA
-270 TDGTNN
+270 
-276 GVTYQ
+276 TYQ
-281 PARSFVIGSALWTDS
+281 PTRPFILESALWKDT

-311 ITMQRVGAG
+311 ITMQQMEMDNAVQSKVEAGA
-320 LVPAQSAGLVPAQS
+320 
-334 AGLVP
+334 
-339 AQSAGLVPAQSAMDV
+339 
-354 GNGSQLFLQ
+354 GSQLRLH
-363 LTIHQPAYLS
+363 LTVHQPSYLS
-373 IVWDKFTS
+373 IVWDKLTS

-391 YNRYFVNSIFI
+391 YNRYFINSVFI

-415 LGGYAFAKYQ
+415 LGGYAFAKYK

-466 IIIPFS
+466 IVIPFS

-538 IILRDEVKY
+538 IILRDEAKY

-556 VGTYRQDYG
+556 VGIYRQDYG

-591 GITLGG
+591 GITLGS

>member
-1 MNQSKK
+1 MNHRKK
-7 TRHVEIKI
+7 TQQVETKI

-42 FKTANEIFAV
+42 FKTASEIFAV
-52 PIQWFPSFPPRVAAS
+52 PIQWFPNLPPRVASS

-73 AYPEIKKP
+73 AYPKIEKP
-81 ALVDEAEWETLQP
+81 MAVDEAGWKALQP

-100 WSQAQAHIAAN
+100 WAEAQAHIAAN
-111 AKLANY
+111 GKFSNY

-122 LKTEIIEGL
+122 LQMEIIEGL

-141 EVWNGTTDSAATAV
+141 EVWNGTTDSVTAAV

-166 IWGAVYR
+166 IWGSVYR
-173 EVAVGTLQIEDLDFN
+173 EVAVGTLRIEDLDFN

-193 SVNWEAETGTRIR
+193 IVNWEAETGTRIR

-211 QTAVSLSYNFQGSDT
+211 QTAASLSYNFQDSDT
-226 VRMTA
+226 TRMTA
-231 TVASPIPIERIR
+231 AISSPIPIERIR
-243 RLTLPVRGDASYHRL
+243 RITLPVRGDASYHRL
-258 SLSVSVPQSATD
+258 SLTVSVPQSGMNA
-270 TDGTNN
+270 GSTNN
-276 GVTYQ
+276 GITYQ
-281 PARSFVIGSALWTDS
+281 PTRSFVLGSALWTDS
-296 VWRLHGIPGELESSH
+296 VWRVHGIPGELESSQ
-311 ITMQRVGAG
+311 ITMQRVETNLA
-320 LVPAQSAGLVPAQS
+320 AQSAVE
-334 AGLVP
+334 
-339 AQSAGLVPAQSAMDV
+339 V
-354 GNGSQLFLQ
+354 GAGSQLFLQ
-363 LTIHQPAYLS
+363 LSIHQPAYLS

-391 YNRYFVNSIFI
+391 YNRYFVNSVFI

-415 LGGYAFAKYQ
+415 LGGYAFAKYK

-466 IIIPFS
+466 IVIPFS

-518 LGALTIYSFL
+518 LGALTIYAFL

-538 IILRDEVKY
+538 IILRDEAKY

-556 VGTYRQDYG
+556 VGIYRQDYG

>member
-1 MNQSKK
+1 MNEKN
-7 TRHVEIKI
+7 RNRRVIIKVS
-15 FRGVGY
+15 RGIGY

-52 PIQWFPSFPPRVAAS
+52 PIQLFPSFPQRVESS
-67 PYIVED
+67 PYIVENAYRNIEKPD
-73 AYPEIKKP
+73 AVE
-81 ALVDEAEWETLQP
+81 DETVWETLAP
-94 QLTQII
+94 ELTQAV
-100 WSQAQAHIAAN
+100 WTQAKAHAAVN
-111 AKLANY
+111 AQLSNY
-117 VSSEE
+117 VPSKE
-122 LKTEIIEGL
+122 LQAEIVEGL

-136 AGLPD
+136 TSLPD
-141 EVWNGTTDSAATAV
+141 EMWDGTRESIVAAV
-155 RDAIIPEAVDT
+155 QEAIIPEAVDT
-166 IWGAVYR
+166 IWGSVYR

-188 RTPIE
+188 RPPIE
-193 SVNWEAETGTRIR
+193 AVRWEAETGTRIR
-206 TSDDL
+206 TSSDS
-211 QTAVSLSYNFQGSDT
+211 QTAANLSYEFRDSKT
-226 VRMTA
+226 VRMT
-231 TVASPIPIERIR
+231 TSISSPIPVERIR
-243 RLTLPVRGDASYHRL
+243 RVILPIRGDASYHHL
-258 SLSVSVPQSATD
+258 DLTVSVLPSTGN
-270 TDGTNN
+270 TRST
-276 GVTYQ
+276 TYQ
-281 PARSFVIGSALWTDS
+281 PTRSFILESELWKDA
-296 VWRLHGIPGELESSH
+296 VWRLHGTPGELESSH
-311 ITMQRVGAG
+311 ITMEQVETNIEN
-320 LVPAQSAGLVPAQS
+320 LPATGT
-334 AGLVP
+334 GTE
-339 AQSAGLVPAQSAMDV
+339 
-354 GNGSQLFLQ
+354 SQLFLQ
-363 LTIHQPAYLS
+363 LTIHQPSYLS

-391 YNRYFVNSIFI
+391 YNRYFINSVFI

-415 LGGYAFAKYQ
+415 LGGYAFAKYN

-481 RQFIVTIPSEL
+481 RQFIVSIPSEL

-504 GIYYRIVL
+504 GIYYRVVL

-538 IILRDEVKY
+538 IILRDEAKY

-556 VGTYRQDYG
+556 VGIYRQDYG

-591 GITLGG
+591 GITLGS

>member
-1 MNQSKK
+1 MNQNRKGQ
-7 TRHVEIKI
+7 RAEIKM

-21 LLLVGAAFCTMIP
+21 LLLVAAAFCTMVP
-34 MLWLLTSS
+34 LLWLLTSS

-73 AYPEIKKP
+73 AYPKIEKP
-81 ALVDEAEWETLQP
+81 TMIDETTWDELQP
-94 QLTQII
+94 PLTQAI
-100 WSQAQAHIAAN
+100 WTKAQTHIAAN
-111 AKLANY
+111 AQLSNY
-117 VSSEE
+117 VPSQK
-122 LKTEIIEGL
+122 LQTEMIEGL

-136 AGLPD
+136 TSLPD
-141 EVWNGTTDSAATAV
+141 EIWQGTNTSIIAAVQDTV
-155 RDAIIPEAVDT
+155 IPETVDT
-166 IWGAVYR
+166 IWGSVYR
-173 EVAVGTLQIEDLDFN
+173 EVAFGTLQIEDLDFN
-188 RTPIE
+188 RTPVENVKWDI
-193 SVNWEAETGTRIR
+193 AQGTDARMR
-206 TSDDL
+206 PAVDT
-211 QTAVSLSYNFQGSDT
+211 QTVASLSYDFQSSDT
-226 VRMTA
+226 LHITA
-231 TVASPIPIERIR
+231 TIPASVPIERIR
-243 RLTLPVRGDASYHRL
+243 RITLPIRGDASYHRL
-258 SLSVSVPQSATD
+258 SLAVTVLRSEETMNTTP
-270 TDGTNN
+270 N
-276 GVTYQ
+276 GITYQ
-281 PARSFVIGSALWTDS
+281 PTRPFVLESALWNDA
-296 VWRLHGIPGELESSH
+296 VWRLHGIPGELEASH
-311 ITMQRVGAG
+311 ITMQQMETDNTIQSMIGAET
-320 LVPAQSAGLVPAQS
+320 
-334 AGLVP
+334 
-339 AQSAGLVPAQSAMDV
+339 
-354 GNGSQLFLQ
+354 GNQLFLQ
-363 LTIHQPAYLS
+363 LTIHQPPYLS

-391 YNRYFVNSIFI
+391 YNRYFINSVFI

-457 IGWLNSYKA
+457 MGWLNSYKA

-492 LDAARIDGCSEF
+492 IDAARIDGCSEF

-538 IILRDEVKY
+538 IILRDEAKY

-556 VGTYRQDYG
+556 VGIYRQDYG

-591 GITLGG
+591 GITLGS

>member
-1 MNQSKK
+1 MPAQWTCLNWDYRMNQSKK
-7 TRHVEIKI
+7 TRQVEIKI

-34 MLWLLTSS
+34 LLWLLTSS

-52 PIQWFPSFPPRVAAS
+52 PIQWFPSFPPRVASS
-67 PYIVED
+67 PYIVEN
-73 AYPEIKKP
+73 AYPKIEKP
-81 ALVDEAEWETLQP
+81 TAVDEAVWETLQP
-94 QLTQII
+94 ELTQAI
-100 WSQAQAHIAAN
+100 WEETQTHIAAN
-111 AKLANY
+111 GKLSNY
-117 VSSEE
+117 VPSEE
-122 LKTEIIEGL
+122 LQTEITEGL

-136 AGLPD
+136 ASLPD
-141 EVWNGTTDSAATAV
+141 EVWNGTTVSIATAV
-155 RDAIIPEAVDT
+155 QEAIIPEAVDT
-166 IWGAVYR
+166 IWSSVYR

-193 SVNWEAETGTRIR
+193 VVDWEAKAGTRIR
-206 TSDDL
+206 PSDDT
-211 QTAVSLSYNFQGSDT
+211 QTAASLSYDFQDNNT
-226 VRMTA
+226 TYMTA
-231 TVASPIPIERIR
+231 TVASPIPIDQIR
-243 RLTLPVRGDASYHRL
+243 RVTLPVRGDASYHRL
-258 SLSVSVPQSATD
+258 SLAVSVGN
-270 TDGTNN
+270 GT
-276 GVTYQ
+276 TYQ
-281 PARSFVIGSALWTDS
+281 PTRPFVLESALWKDA

-311 ITMQRVGAG
+311 ITMQQVETSHTVQSTIETGAE
-320 LVPAQSAGLVPAQS
+320 
-334 AGLVP
+334 
-339 AQSAGLVPAQSAMDV
+339 
-354 GNGSQLFLQ
+354 NQLFLQ
-363 LTIHQPAYLS
+363 LSLHQPAYLS

-391 YNRYFVNSIFI
+391 YGRYFVNSVFI

-556 VGTYRQDYG
+556 VGIYRQDYG

>member
-1 MNQSKK
+1 MNQDDKNQ
-7 TRHVEIKI
+7 RVEKDAGRGSRSSMPV
-15 FRGVGY
+15 FRGIGY

-34 MLWLLTSS
+34 LLWLLSSS

-52 PIQWFPSFPPRVAAS
+52 PIQLFPKLPPRIETS
-67 PYIVED
+67 PYTVTD
-73 AYPEIKKP
+73 AYPEMKKP
-81 ALVDEAEWETLQP
+81 REMDAATWKTLQP
-94 QLTQII
+94 QLEEAI
-100 WSQAQAHIAAN
+100 WTEVQTHLSAN
-111 AKLANY
+111 AGLANY
-117 VSSEE
+117 VQSAELRMEITEGIWHGMPDRDALASANPSSFI
-122 LKTEIIEGL
+122 TE
-131 WQQLV
+131 
-136 AGLPD
+136 
-141 EVWNGTTDSAATAV
+141 V
-155 RDAIIPEAVDT
+155 RRAIIPEAIDT
-166 IWGAVYR
+166 IWDAVYR
-173 EVAVGTLQIEDLDFN
+173 EVAVGTLQIEDVEFN
-188 RTPIE
+188 RTPVADVKWVAT
-193 SVNWEAETGTRIR
+193 SATLKSIR
-206 TSDDL
+206 VSEDT
-211 QTAVSLSYNFQGSDT
+211 QTAASLSYDFHNDNSA
-226 VRMTA
+226 RLTA
-231 TVASPIPIERIR
+231 MFTSPIPLAHIR
-243 RLTLPVRGDASYHRL
+243 LITLPVRGDASYHRV
-258 SLSVSVPQSATD
+258 SLTVSVNGATYEA
-270 TDGTNN
+270 
-276 GVTYQ
+276 VS
-281 PARSFVIGSALWTDS
+281 PFVLESALWKNA
-296 VWRLHGIPGELESSH
+296 VWRLQGIPGELESSH
-311 ITMQRVGAG
+311 IRMHQVSDTRSQGAR
-320 LVPAQSAGLVPAQS
+320 LQAQTVKLELAIVR
-334 AGLVP
+334 
-339 AQSAGLVPAQSAMDV
+339 
-354 GNGSQLFLQ
+354 
-363 LTIHQPAYLS
+363 PAYLA
-373 IVWDKFTS
+373 IVWDKFTA

-391 YNRYFVNSIFI
+391 FNRYFINSVFI

-425 FRGQKILFGILLA
+425 FHGQKILFGILLA

-457 IGWLNSYKA
+457 IGWLNTYKA

-481 RQFIVTIPSEL
+481 RQFIVTIPTEL

-538 IILRDEVKY
+538 IILRDESKY

-556 VGTYRQDYG
+556 VGIYRQDYG

-591 GITLGG
+591 GITLGS

>member
-1 MNQSKK
+1 MNRNPKNKQ
-7 TRHVEIKI
+7 VAIKI
-15 FRGVGY
+15 SRSIGY
-21 LLLVGAAFCTMIP
+21 LLLVSAAFCTMIP

-52 PIQWFPSFPPRVAAS
+52 PIQWFPSFPSRVASS
-67 PYIVED
+67 PYIVEN
-73 AYPEIKKP
+73 AYRHIEKPE
-81 ALVDEAEWETLQP
+81 AVDERTWEALGP
-94 QLTQII
+94 ELTQVI
-100 WSQAQAHIAAN
+100 WTQAQVHISAN
-111 AKLANY
+111 AKLSNY
-117 VSSEE
+117 VPSQE
-122 LKTEIIEGL
+122 LQAEMTEGL
-131 WQQLV
+131 WQQLIV
-136 AGLPD
+136 GLPD
-141 EVWNGTTDSAATAV
+141 EVWQGPPSSIVAAVAA
-155 RDAIIPEAVDT
+155 AIIPEAVDT
-166 IWGAVYR
+166 IWSSVYR
-173 EVAVGTLQIEDLDFN
+173 EIAVGRIQIEDLDFN
-188 RTPIE
+188 RSAIDPIE
-193 SVNWEAETGTRIR
+193 WHAGAGTHIR
-206 TSDDL
+206 TSADL
-211 QTAVSLSYNFQGSDT
+211 QTDANLSCKFQDDKT
-226 VRMTA
+226 VRMT
-231 TVASPIPIERIR
+231 TLVTSPIPVERIR
-243 RLTLPVRGDASYHRL
+243 RIILPVRGDASYHHL
-258 SLSVSVPQSATD
+258 NLKVYVVLPANGPHSLV
-270 TDGTNN
+270 
-276 GVTYQ
+276 YQ
-281 PARSFVIGSALWTDS
+281 PTRPFILESALWKD
-296 VWRLHGIPGELESSH
+296 VIWRLHGTPGELESSH
-311 ITMQRVGAG
+311 ITMDRAAAD
-320 LVPAQSAGLVPAQS
+320 PRTEAAIEEI
-334 AGLVP
+334 
-339 AQSAGLVPAQSAMDV
+339 
-354 GNGSQLFLQ
+354 GNGESITHRTLLLQ
-363 LTIHQPAYLS
+363 LTIHQPGYLS

-391 YNRYFVNSIFI
+391 YNRYFINSIFI

-425 FRGQKILFGILLA
+425 FRGQKLLFGILLA

-504 GIYYRIVL
+504 GIYYRVVL

-538 IILRDEVKY
+538 IILRDEAKY

-556 VGTYRQDYG
+556 VGIYRQDYG

-584 MQREFVQ
+584 MQREFVH
-591 GITLGG
+591 GITLGS

>member
-1 MNQSKK
+1 MNEKNKNRQ
-7 TRHVEIKI
+7 VGIKI
-15 FRGVGY
+15 FRGIGY
-21 LLLVGAAFCTMIP
+21 LLLVAAAFCTMIP

-52 PIQWFPSFPPRVAAS
+52 PIQVFPSFPPRVASS
-67 PYIVED
+67 PYIIED
-73 AYPEIKKP
+73 AYGNIEKPE
-81 ALVDEAEWETLQP
+81 AVDETVWETLAP
-94 QLTQII
+94 ELTQTI
-100 WSQAQAHIAAN
+100 WTQAETHIAAN
-111 AKLANY
+111 TQLSNY
-117 VSSEE
+117 VHSEK
-122 LKTEIIEGL
+122 LQREITEGL
-131 WQQLV
+131 WRQFV
-136 AGLPD
+136 MGLPD
-141 EVWNGTTDSAATAV
+141 TVWRGTSTSIVAAV
-155 RDAIIPEAVDT
+155 QEAIIPEAVDT
-166 IWGAVYR
+166 IWSSVYR
-173 EVAVGTLQIEDLDFN
+173 EVAVGDLQIEDIDFN
-188 RTPIE
+188 RPSIKAGT
-193 SVNWEAETGTRIR
+193 WEAETGTRIR
-206 TSDDL
+206 TSADP
-211 QTAVSLSYNFQGSDT
+211 QTAANLSYDFRDDNT

-231 TVASPIPIERIR
+231 SISSPIPVDQIR
-243 RLTLPVRGDASYHRL
+243 RIILPVRGDASYHRL
-258 SLSVSVPQSATD
+258 DLTVSVQQPAGAANSI
-270 TDGTNN
+270 
-276 GVTYQ
+276 TYQ
-281 PARSFVIGSALWTDS
+281 PRRSFVLDSALWKDA
-296 VWRLHGIPGELESSH
+296 VWRLHGTPGELESSH
-311 ITMQRVGAG
+311 ITMQQVKTDT
-320 LVPAQSAGLVPAQS
+320 LTQSA
-334 AGLVP
+334 
-339 AQSAGLVPAQSAMDV
+339 V
-354 GNGSQLFLQ
+354 GNGSELFLQ

-391 YNRYFVNSIFI
+391 YNRYFINSVFI

-425 FRGQKILFGILLA
+425 FRGQKVLFGILLA

-504 GIYYRIVL
+504 GIYYRVVL

-538 IILRDEVKY
+538 IILRDEAKY

-591 GITLGG
+591 GITLGS

>member
-1 MNQSKK
+1 MNQNRKGQ
-7 TRHVEIKI
+7 RVERKI
-15 FRGVGY
+15 FRGTGY
-21 LLLVGAAFCTMIP
+21 LLLVAAAFCTMVP
-34 MLWLLTSS
+34 LLWLLTSS

-52 PIQWFPSFPPRVAAS
+52 PIQWFPSLPPRVASS
-67 PYIVED
+67 PYILKD
-73 AYPEIKKP
+73 AYPKIEKP
-81 ALVDEAEWETLQP
+81 VAIEETTWNELQP
-94 QLTQII
+94 QLTQTI
-100 WSQAQAHIAAN
+100 WTKAQSHIAAN
-111 AKLANY
+111 AQFSNY
-117 VSSEE
+117 VPSEQ
-122 LKTEIIEGL
+122 LQAEIIEGL

-136 AGLPD
+136 TTLPD
-141 EVWNGTTDSAATAV
+141 EIWHETTESVVTAV
-155 RDAIIPEAVDT
+155 EDAVIPEVVDT
-166 IWGAVYR
+166 IWSSVYR
-173 EVAVGTLQIEDLDFN
+173 EVAIGTLQIEDIDFN

-193 SVNWEAETGTRIR
+193 AVKWETASETSAQTRPSED
-206 TSDDL
+206 T
-211 QTAVSLSYNFQGSDT
+211 QTVANLSYNFQDSDT
-226 VRMTA
+226 LHITA
-231 TVASPIPIERIR
+231 AIPTPVPIARIR

-258 SLSVSVPQSATD
+258 SLTVSILQPGET
-270 TDGTNN
+270 TNN
-276 GVTYQ
+276 DVNGITYQ
-281 PARSFVIGSALWTDS
+281 PTHPFVLESALWKDT
-296 VWRLHGIPGELESSH
+296 VWRLHGIPGELEASH
-311 ITMQRVGAG
+311 ITMQQVKTGDAI
-320 LVPAQSAGLVPAQS
+320 QSMIKTATR
-334 AGLVP
+334 
-339 AQSAGLVPAQSAMDV
+339 
-354 GNGSQLFLQ
+354 NQLFLQ
-363 LTIHQPAYLS
+363 LTIHQPSYLS
-373 IVWDKFTS
+373 IVWDKLTS

-391 YNRYFVNSIFI
+391 YNRYFINSIFI

-481 RQFIVTIPSEL
+481 RQFIITIPSEL

-556 VGTYRQDYG
+556 VGIYRQDYG

-591 GITLGG
+591 GITLGS

>member
-1 MNQSKK
+1 M
-7 TRHVEIKI
+7 KI

-52 PIQWFPSFPPRVAAS
+52 PIQWLPNLPPRVASS

-73 AYPEIKKP
+73 AYPKIEKP
-81 ALVDEAEWETLQP
+81 MAVDEAGWKTLQP

-100 WSQAQAHIAAN
+100 WAEAQTHIAAN
-111 AKLANY
+111 GKFSNY

-122 LKTEIIEGL
+122 LQTEIIEGL

-141 EVWNGTTDSAATAV
+141 EVWNGTTDSVTAAV
-155 RDAIIPEAVDT
+155 RDTIIPEAVDT
-166 IWGAVYR
+166 IWGSVYR
-173 EVAVGTLQIEDLDFN
+173 EIAVGTLQIEDLDFN

-193 SVNWEAETGTRIR
+193 VVNWEAETGTRIR

-211 QTAVSLSYNFQGSDT
+211 QTAASLSYNFQDSDT
-226 VRMTA
+226 TRMTA
-231 TVASPIPIERIR
+231 AISSPIPIERIR
-243 RLTLPVRGDASYHRL
+243 RITLPVRGDASYHRL
-258 SLSVSVPQSATD
+258 SLTVFVPQSGTNA
-270 TDGTNN
+270 GSTNN
-276 GVTYQ
+276 GITYQ
-281 PARSFVIGSALWTDS
+281 PTRSFVLGSALWTDS
-296 VWRLHGIPGELESSH
+296 VWRVHGIPGELESSQ
-311 ITMQRVGAG
+311 ITMQRVETNLA
-320 LVPAQSAGLVPAQS
+320 AQSAVE
-334 AGLVP
+334 
-339 AQSAGLVPAQSAMDV
+339 V
-354 GNGSQLFLQ
+354 GAGSQLFLQ
-363 LTIHQPAYLS
+363 LSIHQPAYLS

-391 YNRYFVNSIFI
+391 YNRYFVNSVFI

-415 LGGYAFAKYQ
+415 LGGYAFAKYR

-466 IIIPFS
+466 IVIPFS

-504 GIYYRIVL
+504 GIYYRVVL

-556 VGTYRQDYG
+556 VGIYRQDYG

>member
-1 MNQSKK
+1 MNRENKNQ
-7 TRHVEIKI
+7 RVERKAGRNSRAAIPV
-15 FRGVGY
+15 FRGIGY
-21 LLLVGAAFCTMIP
+21 LLLVAAAFCTMIP
-34 MLWLLTSS
+34 LLWLLFSS

-52 PIQWFPSFPPRVAAS
+52 PIQLFPKLPPRVETS
-67 PYIVED
+67 PYILTD
-73 AYPEIKKP
+73 AYPMMKKP
-81 ALVDEAEWETLQP
+81 KTMDAATWEPLQP
-94 QLTQII
+94 QLEEAI
-100 WSQAQAHIAAN
+100 WEEVQTHLLTTAR
-111 AKLANY
+111 LANH
-117 VSSEE
+117 VPSTA
-122 LKTEIIEGL
+122 LRTEVTEGI
-131 WQQLV
+131 WH
-136 AGLPD
+136 GLPD
-141 EVWNGTTDSAATAV
+141 RDALPIAEPISLISEV
-155 RDAIIPEAVDT
+155 RRAIIPEAIDT
-166 IWGAVYR
+166 IWEAVYR
-173 EVAVGTLQIEDLDFN
+173 EVAVGTLQIEDMDFN
-188 RTPIE
+188 RT
-193 SVNWEAETGTRIR
+193 SVTNIAWEGASDALKNIR
-206 TSDDL
+206 ESDDA
-211 QTAVSLSYNFQGSDT
+211 QTQASLSYNFQNNDSA
-226 VRMTA
+226 RLTA
-231 TVASPIPIERIR
+231 TVTSPIPVEQIR
-243 RLTLPVRGDASYHRL
+243 LITLPVRGDASYHRL
-258 SLSVSVPQSATD
+258 SLTVFV
-270 TDGTNN
+270 DGT
-276 GVTYQ
+276 TYK
-281 PARSFVIGSALWTDS
+281 PTLPFVLENALWNNA
-296 VWRLHGIPGELESSH
+296 VWRLQGIPGELESSH
-311 ITMQRVGAG
+311 IPMRQVDARSQSTPTSGMQT
-320 LVPAQSAGLVPAQS
+320 LKLE
-334 AGLVP
+334 LT
-339 AQSAGLVPAQSAMDV
+339 L
-354 GNGSQLFLQ
+354 SQ
-363 LTIHQPAYLS
+363 PPYRA

-391 YNRYFVNSIFI
+391 FNRYFINSVFI

-415 LGGYAFAKYQ
+415 LGGYAFAKYR

-481 RQFIVTIPSEL
+481 RQFIVTIPTEL

-538 IILRDEVKY
+538 IILRDESKY

-556 VGTYRQDYG
+556 VGIYRQDYG

-591 GITLGG
+591 GITLGS

>member
-1 MNQSKK
+1 MSQSNKN
-7 TRHVEIKI
+7 RHVETKI
-15 FRGVGY
+15 FRGIGY
-21 LLLVGAAFCTMIP
+21 LLLVAAAFCTMIP
-34 MLWLLTSS
+34 LLWLLTSS

-52 PIQWFPSFPPRVAAS
+52 PIQWFPKFPPRITSS
-67 PYIVED
+67 PYVVGN

-81 ALVDEAEWETLQP
+81 TEVDAETWKTLYP
-94 QLTQII
+94 ELERAI
-100 WSQAQAHIAAN
+100 WDDVQEHIAAS
-111 AKLANY
+111 ARLANY
-117 VSSEE
+117 VPSVE
-122 LKTEIIEGL
+122 LQTKMTEGL

-136 AGLPD
+136 ASLPSEVWTGTTASIID
-141 EVWNGTTDSAATAV
+141 EVH
-155 RDAIIPEAVDT
+155 RAIIPEAIDT
-166 IWGAVYR
+166 IWDSVYR
-173 EVAVGTLQIEDLDFN
+173 EVAIGTIQIEDIDFN
-188 RTPIE
+188 RILIE
-193 SVNWEAETGTRIR
+193 SVDFINGWQADSDTLKQMRESAAPRIV
-206 TSDDL
+206 
-211 QTAVSLSYNFQGSDT
+211 ASLSYDFRDENSA
-226 VRMTA
+226 RMTA
-231 TVASPIPIERIR
+231 RISPPIPIDQIR
-243 RLTLPVRGDASYHRL
+243 LIRLPVRGDASYHRL
-258 SLSVSVPQSATD
+258 SLAVSI
-270 TDGTNN
+270 N
-276 GVTYQ
+276 GITYQ
-281 PARSFVIGSALWTDS
+281 PTQPFVLDSALWKNA

-311 ITMQRVGAG
+311 IPMRHTAGAKPDSTSQQAA
-320 LVPAQSAGLVPAQS
+320 VP
-334 AGLVP
+334 
-339 AQSAGLVPAQSAMDV
+339 
-354 GNGSQLFLQ
+354 GSEDTLLLQ
-363 LTIHQPAYLS
+363 LTIHRPTYLA
-373 IVWDKFTS
+373 IAWDKLTS

-391 YNRYFVNSIFI
+391 YNRYFINSIFI

-415 LGGYAFAKYQ
+415 LGGYAFAKYR

-466 IIIPFS
+466 IVIPFS

-492 LDAARIDGCSEF
+492 IDAARIDGCSEF

-538 IILRDEVKY
+538 IILRDEAKY

-556 VGTYRQDYG
+556 VGIYRQDYG